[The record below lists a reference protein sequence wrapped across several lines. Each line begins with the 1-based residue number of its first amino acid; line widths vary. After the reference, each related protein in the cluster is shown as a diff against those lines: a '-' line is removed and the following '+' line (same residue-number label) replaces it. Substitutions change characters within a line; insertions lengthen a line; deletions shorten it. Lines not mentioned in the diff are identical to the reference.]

1 MAAGFTNLAAR
12 DVGRGRRVLVLSDM
26 LELGDQSRALHQ
38 GLAAAIDAAGL
49 DVVHAAGPEMRA
61 MYEALRPERRGVW
74 AATAAELAEQ
84 VETLVQP
91 GDLVMVKG
99 SNGSRAS
106 LVAAALADLERRL
119 DLSEG

>member
-1 MAAGFTNLAAR
+1 MATHTSDFLSILT
-12 DVGRGRRVLVLSDM
+12 DRGYI
-26 LELGDQSRALHQ
+26 HQ
-38 GLAAAIDAAGL
+38 CSDAAGL

>member
-1 MAAGFTNLAAR
+1 
-12 DVGRGRRVLVLSDM
+12 
-26 LELGDQSRALHQ
+26 
-38 GLAAAIDAAGL
+38 
-49 DVVHAAGPEMRA
+49 MRA